1 MTTPKNPA
9 APSARPRKPRA
20 PRQNRPAQAATPA
33 QTAQNDEVVQVTG
46 PAVEEPL
53 TGDGGPFRAIAYG
66 EALRDQIGLHDLDD
80 VISDLGIDL
89 EADPV
94 EADAPAAGK
103 DVPPGWY
110 VFGHHADRPGVMVEF
125 SEETDEDGA
134 PLWERPIALPAVI
147 DGVALDD
154 REEVASPDPAHP
166 FQSVVKTLL
175 GPGFDAFLGETE
187 ES

>member
-66 EALRDQIGLHDLDD
+66 EAPRDQVGLHDLDD

-89 EADPV
+89 EADLV

-103 DVPPGWY
+103 DVPLGWY
-110 VFGHHADRPGVMVEF
+110 VFGHHADRPGVTVEF
-125 SEETDEDGA
+125 SKETDEDGA

-166 FQSVVKTLL
+166 YQRVVRTLL
-175 GPGFDAFLGETE
+175 GPGFDAFLGESK